1 MNNKAKSQRKTLS
14 IPADA
19 NLQQNER
26 LGLVC
31 NPKRSS
37 HEPPSAP
44 AAMAPAP
51 NEQGQTLADQLLVAA
66 AKAGDANAFFELSN
80 RHSSKLLRAAYRI
93 TSNWHDAEDALQEAL
108 LSAFT
113 HIQGFEGRSSFS
125 SWLTRIIMNSAYM
138 IMRKKRGHVE
148 IPIEEQTTSR
158 RPGKSGSLAI
168 PRRVLKDSASSAKRQ
183 NCCTAPF
190 CAFRL
195 LSAARFTC
203 SIPGSIPRN
212 RSPRPWAYRCRRR
225 SRVCRGHE
233 ARCVTRSIWP
243 CTET

>member
-148 IPIEEQTTSR
+148 IPIEGTNDESETWQKWEPCDPAASPEGQCIQRETAELLHR
-158 RPGKSGSLAI
+158 AI
-168 PRRVLKDSASSAKRQ
+168 LRLP
-183 NCCTAPF
+183 APF
-190 CAFRL
+190 RSAVHLQHTREYSTKQIAATLGISVPAAKSRL
-195 LSAARFTC
+195 SRARSALRD
-203 SIPGSIPRN
+203 SIN
-212 RSPRPWAYRCRRR
+212 MAMY
-225 SRVCRGHE
+225 
-233 ARCVTRSIWP
+233 
-243 CTET
+243 